1 MKKTTILH
9 IAKIE
14 NNPCNGVCVAVPQH
28 ILSQSKFAEVGLI
41 NVNHEKIMILARHQ
55 IFLHGKFDIDTIPA
69 PYNHPDLVI
78 FHETYYKEYL
88 SIYKILIQKN
98 IPYIILPHGCLT
110 QTAQHKKYWKKK
122 IGNVLFFNKFINHAA
137 ALQCLSQREL
147 AETKYKIKKFIG
159 TNGIAMPKKTKASF
173 HTNKTQFVYIGRL
186 DAYHKGIDLLIEAV
200 AKSKD
205 FLVAN
210 RCYFSLYGPDY
221 KGRYAHVQKLIK
233 THKVEKLIR
242 LSPAVYGKEKEKIL
256 LDADVFIQTSRFEG
270 MPMGILEALSYGLPV
285 LITEGTTLGEFV
297 KKSNAGWVAKT
308 NAESITMQIGKVIKQ
323 RAEWQQKSQNAVK
336 MTEENF
342 QWNAISKK
350 TAEKY
355 QQALNKEQL

>member
-1 MKKTTILH
+1 MVILH
-9 IAKIE
+9 IAKIT
-14 NNPCNGVCVAVPQH
+14 NNSCNGICVVVPQH
-28 ILSQSKFAEVGLI
+28 IVSQAKFETVGFININCEEIDNLSSFQLMVKC
-41 NVNHEKIMILARHQ
+41 N
-55 IFLHGKFDIDTIPA
+55 FDINMLPG
-69 PYNHPDLVI
+69 PFNRPDLVV
-78 FHETYYKEYL
+78 FHEVYHKEYL
-88 SIYKILIQKN
+88 YIYKKLKGQEIS
-98 IPYIILPHGCLT
+98 YIILPHGCLT

-173 HTNKTQFVYIGRL
+173 HTNKTRFVYIGRL